1 MNQIYMDRQRER
13 EHNKQIEEM
22 RKKKIIKERRERAGE
37 IPPLRLGLK
46 LIGPGLEKIIYEKKI
61 QRIYT
66 KPSTAVVFMV
76 IVDCATVQQQQG
88 EKIKPVAA
96 WMSSVTQTS
105 RTRPDTRILSH
116 YL

>member
-46 LIGPGLEKIIYEKKI
+46 LIGPGLEKIIYEKKYREFI
-61 QRIYT
+61 QS
-66 KPSTAVVFMV
+66 PPQLWFS
-76 IVDCATVQQQQG
+76 
-88 EKIKPVAA
+88 
-96 WMSSVTQTS
+96 W
-105 RTRPDTRILSH
+105 
-116 YL
+116 